1 MELTVLIVSYN
12 AKIHLK
18 HCLQSLYDQTSHRP
32 IEVIVVDNASTDGSL
47 PMVTRDFPEVVAIG
61 SPDNLGFAGGNN
73 LGMREAKGD
82 YLLLLNNDAFVKSGA
97 IDAMLGIMEERPDV
111 GVLGPLLRN
120 EDGSVQI
127 SYGDMLN
134 FRAEASQK
142 LLSKFY
148 ERGNRFFR
156 GYIEKRSKQEAF
168 PDWVSGACMML
179 RTELLD
185 KVGYFDD
192 CFFMY
197 TEEVDYCQRVR
208 RAGYRVLYTP
218 EAEVI
223 HLRGKSTEGNREK
236 ASFEYRRSQL
246 YFYKKHYG
254 RGKVRLLKVYLLFK
268 IGAKWVLGGRAQRRL
283 QQMLFDLVWN
293 F

>member
-12 AKIHLK
+12 AKFHLK
-18 HCLQSLYDQTSHRP
+18 KCLRSLYDETSHRP
-32 IEVIVVDNASTDGSL
+32 LEVIVVDNASTDGSL
-47 PMVTRDFPEVVAIG
+47 SMATRDFPEIVAIG

-73 LGMREAKGD
+73 LGMRKAKGQ
-82 YLLLLNNDAFVKSGA
+82 YLLLLNNDAFVKPGA
-97 IDAMLGIMEERPDV
+97 VDTMLRIMKERPDI

-127 SYGDMLN
+127 SYGDMIN
-134 FRAEASQK
+134 FHAEANQK
-142 LLSKFY
+142 ILSKFY
-148 ERGNRFFR
+148 QSGNRFFR
-156 GYIEKRSKQEAF
+156 NYIEKRSKQEAY
-168 PDWVSGACMML
+168 PDWVSGACMMF
-179 RTELLD
+179 RAELLD

-192 CFFMY
+192 GFFMY

-208 RAGYRVLYTP
+208 GAGYRVLYTP

-236 ASFEYRRSQL
+236 ATFEYRRSQL

-254 RGKVRLLKVYLLFK
+254 CGKVRVLKVYLLFK
-268 IGAKWVLGGRAQRRL
+268 FAAKWVLGGRAKRRL
-283 QQMLFDLVWN
+283 QQMLFRLVWN

>member
-12 AKIHLK
+12 AKIHLRN
-18 HCLQSLYDQTSHRP
+18 CLQSLYEGTSHRP
-32 IEVIVVDNASTDGSL
+32 LEVIVVDNASTDGSL
-47 PMVTRDFPEVVAIG
+47 SMVSRDFPEVVAIG

-82 YLLLLNNDAFVKSGA
+82 SLLLLNNDAFVKPGA
-97 IDAMLGIMEERPDV
+97 VDSMLRIMKERPDV

-127 SYGDMLN
+127 SYGDMIN
-134 FRAEASQK
+134 FRAEAYQK
-142 LLSKFY
+142 LLSRLY
-148 ERGNRFFR
+148 EGGNRFFR
-156 GYIEKRSKQEAF
+156 SYIEKRSKKEAS

-179 RTELLD
+179 RAELLQ
-185 KVGYFDD
+185 KVGHFDD
-192 CFFMY
+192 RFFMY
-197 TEEVDYCQRVR
+197 SEEVDYCQRVR

-218 EAEVI
+218 EAEVV
-223 HLRGKSTEGNREK
+223 HLRGKSTEANREK
-236 ASFEYRRSQL
+236 ATFEYRRSQL

-254 RGKVRLLKVYLLFK
+254 RGKVRFLKVYLLLK
-268 IGAKWVLGGRAQRRL
+268 IATKWILGSRSQRRL
-283 QQMLFDLVWN
+283 QHMLFELVWN

>member
-12 AKIHLK
+12 AKIQLK
-18 HCLQSLYDQTSHRP
+18 HCLQSLYNQTSHRP

-47 PMVTRDFPEVVAIG
+47 PMVIRDFPEVVAIA
-61 SPDNLGFAGGNN
+61 SPDNFGFSGGNN
-73 LGMREAKGD
+73 LGMREAKGE
-82 YLLLLNNDAFVKSGA
+82 YVLLLNNDAFVNSGA
-97 IDAMLGIMEERPDV
+97 VDTMLGIMKEKPDV

-127 SYGDMLN
+127 SYGDMIN
-134 FRAEASQK
+134 FRAQAIQK
-142 LLSKFY
+142 LVSTFY
-148 ERGNRFFR
+148 ERGNRIFR
-156 GYIEKRSKQEAF
+156 AYIEKRSKQVDF

-197 TEEVDYCQRVR
+197 NEDVDYCERVR

-218 EAEVI
+218 DAEVT
-223 HLRGKSTEGNREK
+223 HLRGKSTETNREK
-236 ASFEYRRSQL
+236 ANFEYRRSQL

-268 IGAKWVLGGRAQRRL
+268 IGAKWVLGKRAQRHL

>member
-12 AKIHLK
+12 AKIHLER
-18 HCLQSLYDQTSHRP
+18 CLRSLYDETSHRP
-32 IEVIVVDNASTDGSL
+32 LEVIVVDNASTDGSL
-47 PMVTRDFPEVVAIG
+47 SMVTRDFPEVVAIG

-73 LGMREAKGD
+73 LGMRASKGQ
-82 YLLLLNNDAFVKSGA
+82 YLLLLNNDAFVKRGGV
-97 IDAMLGIMEERPDV
+97 DTMLRIMKERPDV

-127 SYGDMLN
+127 SYGDMIN
-134 FRAEASQK
+134 FRTEARQK
-142 LLSKFY
+142 MLSKFY
-148 ERGNRFFR
+148 ESGNRFFR
-156 GYIEKRSKQEAF
+156 SYIEKRSKQEAY
-168 PDWVSGACMML
+168 PDWVSGACMMF
-179 RTELLD
+179 RAELLD
-185 KVGYFDD
+185 KVGYFDGG
-192 CFFMY
+192 FFMY

-223 HLRGKSTEGNREK
+223 HLRGKSTEANREK
-236 ASFEYRRSQL
+236 ATFEYRRSQL

-254 RGKVRLLKVYLLFK
+254 RGKVRFLKVYLLFK
-268 IGAKWVLGGRAQRRL
+268 IAAKWVLGSRAQRRL
-283 QQMLFDLVWN
+283 QQMLFGLVWN

>member
-18 HCLQSLYDQTSHRP
+18 NCLQSLYEKTSHRP
-32 IEVIVVDNASTDGSL
+32 LEVMVVDNASTDGSL
-47 PMVTRDFPEVVAIG
+47 PMITRDFPEVVTIG

-82 YLLLLNNDAFVKSGA
+82 YVLLLNNDAFVKSGA
-97 IDAMLGIMEERPDV
+97 VDTMLGIMKERPDV

-127 SYGDMLN
+127 SYGDMIN

-148 ERGNRFFR
+148 EGGNRFFR

-208 RAGYRVLYTP
+208 HAGYRVLYTP

-223 HLRGKSTEGNREK
+223 HLRGKSTEANPEK
-236 ASFEYRRSQL
+236 ATFEYRRSQL

-254 RGKVRLLKVYLLFK
+254 RGKVRFLKVYLLLK
-268 IGAKWVLGGRAQRRL
+268 IGAKWMLGGRAQRRL
-283 QQMLFDLVWN
+283 QRMLFDLVWN

>member
-12 AKIHLK
+12 AKTHLK
-18 HCLQSLYDQTSHRP
+18 NCLQSLYQKTLHRP
-32 IEVIVVDNASTDGSL
+32 FEVIVVDNASTDGSL
-47 PMVTRDFPEVVAIG
+47 SLVKRDFPEVVAIG

-82 YLLLLNNDAFVKSGA
+82 YLLLLNNDAFIKQGA
-97 IDAMLGIMEERPDV
+97 VDTMLRIMKETPDV

-120 EDGSVQI
+120 EDDSVQI
-127 SYGDMLN
+127 SYGDMIN

-148 ERGNRFFR
+148 ENGNRFFR
-156 GYIEKRSKQEAF
+156 GYIEKRSQKKAY

-179 RTELLD
+179 KAELLD

-192 CFFMY
+192 HFFMY

-218 EAEVI
+218 EAEVV
-223 HLRGKSTEGNREK
+223 HLRGKSTEANREK

-254 RGKVRLLKVYLLFK
+254 RGKVRFLKIYLLLK
-268 IGAKWVLGGRAQRRL
+268 IAAQWTLGSRSQRRL
-283 QQMLFDLVWN
+283 QHMLFNLVWN